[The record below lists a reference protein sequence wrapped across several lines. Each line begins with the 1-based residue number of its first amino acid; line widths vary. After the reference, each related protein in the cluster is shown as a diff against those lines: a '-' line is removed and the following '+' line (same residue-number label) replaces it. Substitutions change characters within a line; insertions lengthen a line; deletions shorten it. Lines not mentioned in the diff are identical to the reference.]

1 MTTALEAPPPD
12 HGDAPP
18 HHHGAEQAILGA
30 LLTGATLDEAPN
42 LTAADYYH
50 PGHERIHH
58 AIATLTGALQPV
70 DIITVADQLNPRDL
84 LRIGGHAYL
93 AELTQRAC
101 VPASIG
107 YYADLVA
114 DASRRRK
121 LAALGTQLAAAA
133 NGSGDLPLAALLH
146 DAANAVDHLAA
157 TALPDTPGTP
167 DTNTWAPLDLTEI
180 LASDQLD
187 LGPRPTLLARD
198 DGKLLLYP
206 AAIHSISGEPA
217 SGKTWVAILAAAQE
231 LADSNDVLYIDF
243 EDRPETLIS
252 RLRGLGVD
260 DRQIA
265 AHLRYVR
272 PQTALDPAS
281 RHHLDQAA
289 AGVTLAVVDGITEA
303 MTLHGLSL
311 MDNEDVARW
320 LALIPHHL
328 ANHGPSVVQ
337 IDHVVK
343 NSEARGRY
351 AIGGQHKLAGITGV
365 AYKLV
370 TVRSF
375 GRGAHGIAKLVIDK
389 DRHGHVGPN
398 GTTAAEMH
406 LDATTDGQLSGWLC
420 EPEETTYS
428 SGGEM
433 RPTHLMEKVS
443 RYLEHVTNA
452 TGKQIEDTLKGKRE
466 YVRLA
471 VRTLVAEGF
480 VATQSGP
487 RGSVLHTSAKP
498 FREGSDHAN

>member
-1 MTTALEAPPPD
+1 MSTALEAPPPD
-12 HGDAPP
+12 DDYQTTPADH
-18 HHHGAEQAILGA
+18 AEQAILGA
-30 LLTGATLDEAPN
+30 LLLAAP
-42 LTAADYYH
+42 TDDAPPPGDYRH
-50 PGHERIHH
+50 PGHEL
-58 AIATLTGALQPV
+58 IAHTIQAMRDDLKPV
-70 DIITVADQLNPRDL
+70 DTLTVADALGARDL
-84 LRIGGHAYL
+84 LRLGGLPYL
-93 AELTQRAC
+93 HELITKAC
-101 VPASIG
+101 VPASIT
-107 YYADLVA
+107 YYRDIITEAA
-114 DASRRRK
+114 GRRR
-121 LAALGTQLAAAA
+121 LATLGTQLQAAAHA
-133 NGSGDLPLAALLH
+133 PGDLPLAALLH
-146 DAANAVDHLAA
+146 DAAGAIDTLA
-157 TALPDTPGTP
+157 GTTTTGE
-167 DTNTWAPLDLTEI
+167 DTNTWAPLNLAEI

-187 LGPRPTLLARD
+187 LGPRPTLLARN

-252 RLRGLGVD
+252 RLRGLGID

-265 AHLRYVR
+265 EHLRYIR
-272 PQTALDPAS
+272 PQAALDPAS
-281 RHHLDQAA
+281 RTHLDEATQ
-289 AGVTLAVVDGITEA
+289 GVTLAVIDGITEA

-320 LALIPHHL
+320 LALIPHHI

-375 GRGAHGIAKLVIDK
+375 GRGSHGIAKLVIDK

-398 GTTAAEMH
+398 GSTAAEMH
-406 LDATTDGQLSGWLC
+406 LDATKDGLEGWLC

-443 RYLEHVTNA
+443 RYLEHVTEA
-452 TGKQIEDTLKGKRE
+452 SGRQITTTIKGKDT

-471 VRTLVAEGF
+471 IKTLQDEGYIT
-480 VATQSGP
+480 ARP
-487 RGSVLHTSAKP
+487 AARGAQNYSSVTP
-498 FREGSDHAN
+498 FRQADHDDE